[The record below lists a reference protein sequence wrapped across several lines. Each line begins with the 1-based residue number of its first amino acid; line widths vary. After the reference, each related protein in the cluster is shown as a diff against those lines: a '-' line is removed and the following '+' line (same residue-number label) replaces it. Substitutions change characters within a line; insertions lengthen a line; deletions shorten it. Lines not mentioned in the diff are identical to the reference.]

1 MIKIKYSSAT
11 VVGGRAY
18 NQDVLLADTFIST
31 ENTTDKQTFGGEC
44 VSAEEI
50 KVFAVCDGVG
60 MYTNSGCIA
69 HVALQTVGARVK
81 EYNSCINTE
90 KQVDISLRDWVIDTV
105 EAAKKAVSDYCI
117 ENDTAGSSTIS
128 LLAIRHNEYVFANI
142 GDSPA
147 FLLNKDGEL
156 RELSVRQTLATLH
169 RMLGGEPDPAE
180 EGVLLYHLNDRTQ
193 SVCDI
198 VNIIQGTLNDNDA
211 FLVCSDGVFDIF
223 GEDEIKKLLNEKAD
237 ADVFT
242 AFADAIIDTDNCT
255 AIAVY
260 VHCVE
265 EDTACASAQENDEK
279 PN

>member
-11 VVGGRAY
+11 VVGGRAN
-18 NQDVLLADTFIST
+18 NQDVLLADTFISA
-31 ENTTDKQTFGGEC
+31 ENITDKQTFDGEC

-50 KVFAVCDGVG
+50 KVFAICDGVG

-69 HVALQTVGARVK
+69 RVALEAVDARVK
-81 EYNSCINTE
+81 EYNSCVNTE
-90 KQVDISLRDWVIDTV
+90 NVDFSLRDWVIETI
-105 EAAKKAVSDYCI
+105 EAAKKSVSDYCL

-128 LLAIRHNEYVFANI
+128 LLAIRQNEYVFANI
-142 GDSPA
+142 GDSPG
-147 FLLNKDGEL
+147 FLLNGGG
-156 RELSVRQTLATLH
+156 SFSTISFSHTLASLH
-169 RMLGGEPDPAE
+169 KMLDSDVDPAE

-193 SVCDI
+193 SVADV
-198 VNIIQGTLNDNDA
+198 VNITQGTLNDNDA

-223 GEDEIKKLLNEKAD
+223 GEDEIKNLLNQKAD

-242 AFADAIIDTDNCT
+242 AFADAIIDADNCT

-260 VHCVE
+260 VHCGA